1 MYACNYVYVCG
12 YVYVYVAGYLN
23 IKEQLCL
30 SLLRRHR
37 ESVKKT
43 FD

>member
-1 MYACNYVYVCG
+1 MYVIYVCVYV
-12 YVYVYVAGYLN
+12 VGYLN
-23 IKEQLCL
+23 IKELLLFL
-30 SLLRRHR
+30 SLLLLLLRRHR

>member
-1 MYACNYVYVCG
+1 MYVIYVC
-12 YVYVYVAGYLN
+12 VYVAGYLN
-23 IKEQLCL
+23 IKELLLFL
-30 SLLRRHR
+30 SLLLLRRHR